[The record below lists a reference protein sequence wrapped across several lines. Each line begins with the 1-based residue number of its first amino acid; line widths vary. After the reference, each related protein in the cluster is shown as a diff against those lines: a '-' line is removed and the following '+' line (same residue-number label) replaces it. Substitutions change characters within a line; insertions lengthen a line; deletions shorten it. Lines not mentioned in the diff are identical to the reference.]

1 MEGEEDMIK
10 LFVSDLDDT
19 LVYDVN
25 HMQKEDER
33 ALCWLA
39 EKGTNICFAS
49 GRFTH
54 RIDEVVK
61 RFAFP
66 YYTTGLNGATMLL
79 PDSMNRVLKIRLP
92 RKYIDIYIKKD

>member
-1 MEGEEDMIK
+1 MIK

-49 GRFTH
+49 GTLH
-54 RIDEVVK
+54 TELMK
-61 RFAFP
+61 
-66 YYTTGLNGATMLL
+66 L
-79 PDSMNRVLKIRLP
+79 
-92 RKYIDIYIKKD
+92 

>member
-49 GRFTH
+49 GRF
-54 RIDEVVK
+54 
-61 RFAFP
+61 
-66 YYTTGLNGATMLL
+66 YTQN
-79 PDSMNRVLKIRLP
+79 
-92 RKYIDIYIKKD
+92 

>member
-1 MEGEEDMIK
+1 MCTLRVDIVYEREEDMIK

-61 RFAFP
+61 
-66 YYTTGLNGATMLL
+66 GLHSHITQLA
-79 PDSMNRVLKIRLP
+79 
-92 RKYIDIYIKKD
+92 

>member
-1 MEGEEDMIK
+1 MYGREEDMIK

-25 HMQKEDER
+25 HMQKEDEC

-49 GRFTH
+49 GTLH
-54 RIDEVVK
+54 TELMK
-61 RFAFP
+61 
-66 YYTTGLNGATMLL
+66 L
-79 PDSMNRVLKIRLP
+79 
-92 RKYIDIYIKKD
+92 